1 MIPVH
6 RKDSL
11 NELNLFDVLST
22 KQLARPTMNHL
33 QRPYRAATDHR
44 DLVLLTELC
53 VGGGGR
59 EKSKS
64 VSGNMSLS
72 LEWLPSSSDSFS

>member
-1 MIPVH
+1 MRAKRVTVRSELLCIAKLNFQLKYHDEVFRDH
-6 RKDSL
+6 LYSL
-11 NELNLFDVLST
+11 Y
-22 KQLARPTMNHL
+22 
-33 QRPYRAATDHR
+33 RPYHTTPDHQ

-53 VGGGGR
+53 VGGGGK

-72 LEWLPSSSDSFS
+72 LE